1 MFLTLVT
8 LILIVVMIVLSVAE
22 DPVQDMSHLTLHGNV
37 VRSDLLLLSV
47 SGSSPSAP
55 SLFLACIMSTTDHN
69 PL

>member
-8 LILIVVMIVLSVAE
+8 LILIIVMIVLSVAE

-47 SGSSPSAP
+47 SGS
-55 SLFLACIMSTTDHN
+55 
-69 PL
+69 